1 MECIEGVVTVPCSK
15 QSLRQDHVHATGG
28 LVLVAEE
35 DCKALGKLAP
45 LSLRTD
51 YRTTLEIEP
60 DKKMLNEGTT

>member
-1 MECIEGVVTVPCSK
+1 MECIEGVAAVPCSK
-15 QSLRQDHVHATGG
+15 QSLRQDHVHAAGG

-35 DCKALGKLAP
+35 DYEALGKLAP

-60 DKKMLNEGTT
+60 NERILKE